1 MFYWRRQACM
11 RQRQARSSSVTVSAC
26 TVPERQNRRVYHG
39 KARVPTN
46 QMQQHHYFLRAKIWN
61 LPRNGRMPT
70 NQMRAVHVRAH
81 GCHQNLNINFYRRM
95 ARIPD
100 LESTHG
106 GETYLSW
113 GALSF
118 ASKLKLTTVR
128 WKGQLLSPLHPYSL
142 FGLRNWSQVFVVCWR
157 WHESV
162 ANVYSMW
169 DSTQVGLWTV
179 DQTMDWALDSDK
191 D

>member
-1 MFYWRRQACM
+1 MFYWRRQVCM

-81 GCHQNLNINFYRRM
+81 GCHQNLNINFYRGM

-100 LESTHG
+100 LES
-106 GETYLSW
+106 
-113 GALSF
+113 
-118 ASKLKLTTVR
+118 R
-128 WKGQLLSPLHPYSL
+128 WWNVPVMGSPLVWKQPEAYNSRVKRL
-142 FGLRNWSQVFVVCWR
+142 ATF
-157 WHESV
+157 
-162 ANVYSMW
+162 
-169 DSTQVGLWTV
+169 STSSIFSFRPPQL
-179 DQTMDWALDSDK
+179 
-191 D
+191 